1 MSATPKVLNSPLP
14 IQICNQDGTLT
25 PQGYAFLRRL
35 WERTGYAPGTDSAWT
50 AQGADIALLS
60 AAQAQSMANAALTE
74 AKAALELAAQVLLD
88 AQSIRSQALKAL
100 ETAQDSSILAATARG
115 NAQAAQN
122 QDESMTFAV
131 MNR

>member
-1 MSATPKVLNSPLP
+1 MSAVPKELNSPLP

-50 AQGADIALLS
+50 AQEADIAS
-60 AAQAQSMANAALTE
+60 IGAAAAQQAAASAIRQAQEALSE
-74 AKAALELAAQVLLD
+74 IMMLLVEIQGLRQLA
-88 AQSIRSQALKAL
+88 IKAL
-100 ETAQDSSILAATARG
+100 ETAQDSAILTVTARG

-122 QDESMTFAV
+122 QDGSMIFSI